1 MKWHKIKDNY
11 NRIVVNI
18 IDFNIKRVPLKAIG
32 TITRWVL
39 IGLFVIVYSP
49 FILIEYFS
57 EKIDE
62 EVGNINHYNFTRHNK
77 RSTEDVIKKKL
88 IRFGL
93 ICLSTGIVIG
103 FIIGFII

>member
-1 MKWHKIKDNY
+1 MKSLWHKIKDNY

-18 IDFNIKRVPLKAIG
+18 IDFNK
-32 TITRWVL
+32 ITRWVL
-39 IGLFVIVYSP
+39 IGLFVILYSP

-57 EKIDE
+57 EKIEE
-62 EVGNINHYNFTRHNK
+62 EVKDINSNHYNRWD
-77 RSTEDVIKKKL
+77 RRETEDVIKKKL

-93 ICLSTGIVIG
+93 ICLSIGLVIG